1 MYHYTTHKR
10 QKQVWGEAYLRR
22 LASQLSN
29 SRFSEESTI
38 CPAAN
43 IPNVSVE
50 IEVTN
55 LAGAK
60 TEIKGVAETVNFD
73 VKVRLEEVERKSQM
87 IIVGFNLLVTT
98 KPAVLKLEVGGKATL
113 TGKNVDVR
121 KMLDVDPET
130 KMPMVL
136 PRIYQHAFTAMYLLA
151 TVLDAPPPPHDL
163 LYSGRE
169 GTQTEGV
176 SLKAATG
183 NPETKEANDGV
194 TIQADTSVAENTGE
208 KTVSK

>member
-1 MYHYTTHKR
+1 M
-10 QKQVWGEAYLRR
+10 
-22 LASQLSN
+22 
-29 SRFSEESTI
+29 
-38 CPAAN
+38 
-43 IPNVSVE
+43 
-50 IEVTN
+50 
-55 LAGAK
+55 
-60 TEIKGVAETVNFD
+60 EIKGVAETVNFD
-73 VKVRLEEVERKSQM
+73 VKVKLEEVERKSQM

-98 KPAVLKLEVGGKATL
+98 KPAVLKLEVGGKVTL
-113 TGKNVDVR
+113 TGKDVDVR

-136 PRIYQHAFTAMYLLA
+136 PRIYQYAFTAMYLLA

-176 SLKAATG
+176 SLEVATG
-183 NPETKEANDGV
+183 NPETKDANDGV